1 MADQTITA
9 DDITAL
15 ASKLDE
21 MAAVLTDTEKALLLG
36 IFKLAGQALSSHM
49 SNVTGSGGQQ
59 ESGRVAAP
67 AAGVGVASLSSGFK
81 GAFQQLGAGNLSV
94 RTGLGAAASGVGIG
108 VVW

>member
-21 MAAVLTDTEKALLLG
+21 MATVLTDTEKALLLG

-67 AAGVGVASLSSGFK
+67 AAGVASLSSGFK

>member
-1 MADQTITA
+1 MADQTITPE
-9 DDITAL
+9 DIAAL

-36 IFKLAGQALSSHM
+36 IFKLAGQALSSRM
-49 SNVTGSGGQQ
+49 STVASAGQQ
-59 ESGRVAAP
+59 ESGRLAAP
-67 AAGVGVASLSSGFK
+67 SSGVASLSSGFK
-81 GAFQQLGAGNLSV
+81 GAFQQLGAANLSV

>member
-9 DDITAL
+9 EDIAAL

-49 SNVTGSGGQQ
+49 SSVTGSGQQ
-59 ESGRVAAP
+59 ESGRLGAP
-67 AAGVGVASLSSGFK
+67 ASGVGSLSAGFK
-81 GAFQQLGAGNLSV
+81 GAFQQLGAANLSV
-94 RTGLGAAASGVGIG
+94 RTGLGAVASGVGIG

>member
-1 MADQTITA
+1 MADQTITPE
-9 DDITAL
+9 DIAAL

-49 SNVTGSGGQQ
+49 SSVTSPGQQ
-59 ESGRVAAP
+59 ESGRLGAP
-67 AAGVGVASLSSGFK
+67 AAGVASLSSGFK
-81 GAFQQLGAGNLSV
+81 GAFQQLGAGSLSV
-94 RTGLGAAASGVGIG
+94 RTGLGVAASGVGIG